1 MSFRKTLPCVLLITL
16 LAACGGG
23 SSNQNSSASTEP
35 SSSAGAMSASGAMIA
50 ASRPQAPIPSSLKCG
65 AVQPVWTNPRSHTYF
80 ESTRPST
87 AGRRAAATCAH
98 RRRWRRATIRRPAG
112 TTMAAAWR
120 APLRPPPQPSSAERP
135 NLEDG
140 FSRSEAREKRN
151 GGTPHHACRYLHA
164 AFPLWYSVRAST
176 YLHS

>member
-80 ESTRPST
+80 ESTAPFYGRTKSGSYMCASAAVAAGYHKASGRHHHGGGMEGAPS
-87 AGRRAAATCAH
+87 
-98 RRRWRRATIRRPAG
+98 PA
-112 TTMAAAWR
+112 
-120 APLRPPPQPSSAERP
+120 SS
-135 NLEDG
+135 
-140 FSRSEAREKRN
+140 
-151 GGTPHHACRYLHA
+151 T
-164 AFPLWYSVRAST
+164 
-176 YLHS
+176 